1 MRISKVATA
10 VSSYFCVQ
18 TASRALIALAVL
30 ASALLASRP
39 ATAQTTNAVPQLNQP
54 LLPDTAGPG
63 AKAFTLTVTGSGFV
77 STSVVNWNG
86 SPRTTT
92 FVTSEKLTA
101 AILVTDVAKAGSAF
115 VTVTNP
121 APGGG
126 TSNSVIFPISK
137 AISVISM
144 IRTDTASGSV
154 PTAIVAADFNNN
166 GKIDV
171 AVANA
176 SGNSVSVYLGNG
188 NGTFQPPVNYPTAV
202 GYPDAL
208 VIGDFNGDG
217 KLDLAVALER
227 SNQVSIL
234 LGNGDGT
241 FGAHQEFSTG
251 QNPVGLAIGD
261 VNNDGK
267 LDLLVANLTDSTVS
281 VLLGKGDGTFQG
293 HVDYATGINPQQ
305 VAVGDFN
312 GDGALDLAVPN
323 NNDSTVSILLNSGTG
338 TFPTHTD
345 LATAPDPTGIA
356 IADFNAD
363 GILDLAVSTASF
375 KTSVLLGTGGGSFK
389 AHADY
394 AVGANSQAIAI
405 GDLSAQGKLDIA
417 VANFTD
423 NSVSVLPGNGKGG
436 FTAEQ
441 VFPTNA
447 GPGALAFGD
456 FLGTGKLGI
465 AVADTTGDQISLLA
479 NTLLSVTPTY
489 VSFPIQEAG
498 ITSAPITVT
507 VKNGT
512 AATVDI
518 SKIGVVGAGEAY
530 FAVASTGTCSSTLL
544 AGASCTTPVTF
555 TPPATGVFA
564 GQVIVTESNGS
575 SAGFGMT
582 GNGQVGMKLGPTR
595 LYTFKRQLLNT
606 SSTAAKFVFTNVS
619 GVPIT
624 LTSIIDNGVQDF
636 DFLLTPAFTCPIS
649 PNTLAPNASCDI
661 WVTYH
666 PTVITDSGNE
676 EAFMN
681 VFGSFSPGN
690 GQQAVNLIGS
700 ATAVKITPASLTFS
714 AQTVGTTSPAKTLSF
729 FNAGSTAMPITST
742 FLQGD
747 TDFAIS
753 ANTCGASVAANS
765 TCTIS
770 VTFTPQATG
779 TRTAT
784 LTIGDPDPTGP
795 QVINLTGTGK

>member
-54 LLPDTAGPG
+54 LLPDSAGPG

-92 FVTSEKLTA
+92 LVTSEKLTA
-101 AILVTDVAKAGSAF
+101 AILATDVAKAGSAF

-144 IRTDTASGSV
+144 IRSDTASGSV
-154 PTAIVAADFNNN
+154 PTAVVAADFNNN

-176 SGNSVSVYLGNG
+176 SGNSVSVYMGNG
-188 NGTFQPPVNYPTAV
+188 NGTFQTPVNYPTAV

-241 FGAHQEFSTG
+241 FGTHQEFPTG

-323 NNDSTVSILLNSGTG
+323 NNDNTVSILLNSGTG

-356 IADFNAD
+356 IADFNGD

-375 KTSVLLGTGGGSFK
+375 KASVLLGTGGGAFK

-456 FLGTGKLGI
+456 FMGTGKLGI
-465 AVADTTGDQISLLA
+465 AVADTTGDEISVLT
-479 NTLLSVTPTY
+479 NTLLSVTPTF
-489 VSFPIQEAG
+489 VSFPIEEAG

-512 AATVDI
+512 ATTVDI
-518 SKIGVVGAGEAY
+518 SKIGVVGTGEAY
-530 FAVASTGTCSSTLL
+530 FAVASTGTCGSTLL
-544 AGASCTTPVTF
+544 AGASCTAPVTF

-595 LYTFKRQLLNT
+595 DYTFKLTLENT
-606 SSTAAKFVFTNVS
+606 NSAPAKFVFTNVS
-619 GVPIT
+619 GINIT
-624 LTSIIDNGVQDF
+624 LTSIITNGKNAS
-636 DFLLTPAFTCPIS
+636 DFLVDDTTTCG
-649 PNTLAPNASCDI
+649 TTVLPNASCNI
-661 WVTYH
+661 FVTYH
-666 PTVITDSGNE
+666 PTTNGQEIS
-676 EAFMN
+676 FLN

-690 GQQAVNLIGS
+690 GQQAVQLNGTG
-700 ATAVKITPASLTFS
+700 TAVKLTPTSLTFT
-714 AQTVGTTSPAKTLSF
+714 AQTVGTTSPAKTVTF
-729 FNAGSTAMPITST
+729 FNAGTLPLTI
-742 FLQGD
+742 FNVNIQG
-747 TDFAIS
+747 TDPNDFHQTNNCPGSLAG
-753 ANTCGASVAANS
+753 GA

-770 VTFTPQATG
+770 VTFTPAASG
-779 TRTAT
+779 SRTASMM
-784 LTIGDPDPTGP
+784 IGDNDWTGP
-795 QVINLTGTGK
+795 QTVPLTGTGK

>member
-10 VSSYFCVQ
+10 VSSFFCVQ
-18 TASRALIALAVL
+18 TGSRAVIALAVL
-30 ASALLASRP
+30 ALALLASP
-39 ATAQTTNAVPQLNQP
+39 PVTAQTTNAVPLLNQP

-92 FVTSEKLTA
+92 FVSSEKLTA
-101 AILVTDVAKAGSAF
+101 AILATDVAKAGSGF

-126 TSNSVIFPISK
+126 TSNAVIFPISK

-144 IRTDTASGSV
+144 IRNDIPSGSV
-154 PTAIVAADFNNN
+154 PMAIVAADFNND
-166 GKIDV
+166 GKIDL

-188 NGTFQPPVNYPTAV
+188 NGTFQTPVNYQTATGGPSAMV
-202 GYPDAL
+202 L
-208 VIGDFNGDG
+208 GDFNGDG
-217 KLDLAVALER
+217 KLDLAVALQR
-227 SNQVSIL
+227 SSQVSIL

-251 QNPVGLAIGD
+251 LNPVGLAVGD

-267 LDLLVANLTDSTVS
+267 LDLLVANKTDSTVS

-293 HVDYATGINPQQ
+293 HVDYATGINPEQ

-323 NNDSTVSILLNSGTG
+323 NNDNTVSILLNSGSG

-345 LATAPDPTGIA
+345 LATAADPTGVA
-356 IADFNAD
+356 IADFNGD

-375 KTSVLLGTGGGSFK
+375 KTSVLLGTGGGAFK

-394 AVGANSQAIAI
+394 AVGANSQDIAV
-405 GDLSAQGKLDIA
+405 GDLSAQGKLDIV

-447 GPGALAFGD
+447 GPGALALGD
-456 FLGTGKLGI
+456 FMGTGKLGI
-465 AVADTTGDQISLLA
+465 AVANTTGDEISLLT

-489 VSFPIQEAG
+489 VSFPIEEAG
-498 ITSAPITVT
+498 IPSAPISVT

-512 AATVDI
+512 ASTVDLATPT
-518 SKIGVVGAGEAY
+518 VVGTDAAY
-530 FAVASTGTCSSTLL
+530 FGVASTSTCSSTLL
-544 AGASCTTPVTF
+544 AGASCTIPVAI
-555 TPPATGVFA
+555 TPPAKGVFA
-564 GQVIVTESNGS
+564 AQVIVTETNGS
-575 SAGFGMT
+575 STGFGMT

-595 LYTFKRQLLNT
+595 DYTFKLTLEGTN
-606 SSTAAKFVFTNVS
+606 SAPAKFVFTNVS
-619 GVPIT
+619 GINIT
-624 LTSIIDNGVQDF
+624 LTSIITNGQNAS
-636 DFLLTPAFTCPIS
+636 DFLVDNTTTCG
-649 PNTLAPNASCDI
+649 TTVLPNASCNI
-661 WVTYH
+661 FVTYH
-666 PTVITDSGNE
+666 PTTNGQEIS
-676 EAFMN
+676 FLN

-690 GQQAVNLIGS
+690 GQQAVQLNGTG
-700 ATAVKITPASLTFS
+700 TAVKLTPTSLTFP
-714 AQTVGTTSPAKTLSF
+714 AQTVGTTSAAKTITF
-729 FNAGSTAMPITST
+729 FNAGSTPLIMYNVNIQGTNPNDFHQTS
-742 FLQGD
+742 
-747 TDFAIS
+747 
-753 ANTCGASVAANS
+753 NCPANS
-765 TCTIS
+765 ATLAGGATCTIS

-779 TRTAT
+779 SRTAS
-784 LTIGDPDPTGP
+784 LMIGDNDWTGP
-795 QVINLTGTGK
+795 QTVPLAGTGK